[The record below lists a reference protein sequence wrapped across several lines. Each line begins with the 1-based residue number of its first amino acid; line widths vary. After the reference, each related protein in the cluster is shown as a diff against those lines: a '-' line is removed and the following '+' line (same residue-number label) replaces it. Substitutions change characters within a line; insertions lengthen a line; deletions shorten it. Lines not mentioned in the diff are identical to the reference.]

1 MTEHRGLRG
10 KEKNIVL
17 IGFMG
22 SGKSSVGKKL
32 SYKLKEPFIDSDS
45 LIEKRAGCSITQI
58 FADKGEYAF
67 RDIETKCIR
76 ELTEK
81 KPGFIISTGGGM
93 PLREENRKLL
103 RKIGSVVY
111 LKAEPETIYER
122 IKDDTSRPLLRS
134 EDPQKKIREMM
145 NERSSIY
152 EEAADITVITDGK
165 SCREIADEIAAAV
178 GIEPITK
185 RQAINKAASKAP
197 VKVSITL

>member
-1 MTEHRGLRG
+1 MTEHSGLRG

-17 IGFMG
+17 IGFVG

-32 SYKLKEPFIDSDS
+32 SYKLKESFIDSDS
-45 LIEKRAGCSITQI
+45 MIEKRAGCSIAQI
-58 FADKGEYAF
+58 FADKGENEF

-103 RKIGSVVY
+103 RKIGKVVY

-165 SCREIADEIAAAV
+165 SCREIAGEIAAAV
-178 GIEPITK
+178 GIK
-185 RQAINKAASKAP
+185 DY
-197 VKVSITL
+197 

>member
-58 FADKGEYAF
+58 FADKGEDAF

-165 SCREIADEIAAAV
+165 SCREIAGEIAAAV
-178 GIEPITK
+178 GIK
-185 RQAINKAASKAP
+185 DY
-197 VKVSITL
+197 